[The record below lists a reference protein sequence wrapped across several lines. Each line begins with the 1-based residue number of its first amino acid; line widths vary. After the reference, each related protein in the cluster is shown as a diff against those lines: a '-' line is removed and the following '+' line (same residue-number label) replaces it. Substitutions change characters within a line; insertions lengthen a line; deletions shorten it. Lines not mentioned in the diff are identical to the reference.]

1 MELQSVDRA
10 IAQALEL
17 DGRASFRL
25 VGDVLGVS
33 ESTVAR
39 RYRRMRSAGVLRVV
53 GSANGL
59 LLGYTSWTLRIRCM
73 PDAAN
78 AIAAALARR
87 PDTYWVHVLSGGTE
101 ISCNLQARDDAERD
115 VLLMDTL
122 PRTSRVLDVSAHALL
137 GGAGTGWGGL
147 DELTAEQVQRLR
159 PPAPE
164 PASVPLT
171 DHDHAVLAVLARD
184 GRTTVAD
191 LAAAVGWSESSVRR
205 RIELLRHHGV
215 LVFDLDLPPA
225 AIGHR
230 GEARLW
236 ITAVPAQLT
245 AVAAALGEHPE
256 TSFVGITTGP
266 TNVVAAVVCR
276 DHPALLR
283 YLTERI
289 SPLPGITSV
298 ETAPVIRTV
307 KRAGA
312 LLPR

>member
-1 MELQSVDRA
+1 MVLESVDRA
-10 IAQALEL
+10 IVQALEL
-17 DGRASFRL
+17 DGRAPFRL
-25 VGDVLGVS
+25 IGDVLGVS

-39 RYRRMRSAGVLRVV
+39 RYRRMRAAGVLRVV
-53 GSANGL
+53 GSANGM

-101 ISCNLQARDDAERD
+101 ISCNLQARNDAERD

-147 DELTAEQVQRLR
+147 DELTDDQVDQLR
-159 PPAPE
+159 RPAPE
-164 PASVPLT
+164 PAPVQLT
-171 DHDHAVLAVLARD
+171 EHDRALLAVLARD

-191 LAAAVGWSESSVRR
+191 LAAITAWSESSLRR

-215 LVFDLDLPPA
+215 LVLDVDLPAA

-236 ITAVPAQLT
+236 ITVAPAQLM
-245 AVAAALGEHPE
+245 AVAQALGRHPE

-276 DHPALLR
+276 DNADLLR
-283 YLTERI
+283 YLTERV
-289 SPLPGITSV
+289 SPLPGIHSV

-312 LLPR
+312 PLPR